1 MKLLRRVAN
10 RSLGLLLLWGWGP
23 LPGYGCAGETN
34 PGGTAA
40 DGFPPPAIVDS
51 PSADTPASDT
61 GSGGDGLSG
70 RLTTLRVHYPLPAG
84 KNLSAR
90 GSLAPLNWSSGATM
104 TRKSADVFEL
114 TIRDLRV
121 PSGGRLEWKPLVDD
135 ATWSRGQN
143 YAVQPGQTV
152 DIYPHFYNG
161 AGRYLRHY
169 TAFAST
175 VLGNR
180 RGVWL
185 YLPPSFDENP
195 GARYP
200 VLYMHDGQNLFDP
213 RYAFLGRTWRVAE
226 TLNAGIDALDP
237 GSHLP
242 EMVVVGPENTS
253 DRIYEYTPTPGD
265 DPRYPGGGGDK
276 YLRFLVEELK
286 PAIEADALLRGR
298 LITDREHTALAGS
311 SLGGLITAYA
321 GITQRPVFGRLGIF
335 SPSTWWD
342 GRYLLGAVGTA
353 APGSPRWA
361 AVYVDSGKP
370 DDGYDD
376 TFALAQKYRD
386 GGYRDGIDLLY
397 VAEPGGMHNEDAWA
411 RRLPAAL
418 RFLCAGW

>member
-1 MKLLRRVAN
+1 MRYSDPMNVPRRDAN
-10 RSLGLLLLWGWGP
+10 RTLWACWVPALLVGCGP
-23 LPGYGCAGETN
+23 D
-34 PGGTAA
+34 AA
-40 DGFPPPAIVDS
+40 DSMQPEPPLAAPALVD
-51 PSADTPASDT
+51 PAAA
-61 GSGGDGLSG
+61 GDPVDHELSG

-84 KNLSAR
+84 KNLSVR
-90 GSLAPLNWSSGATM
+90 GSLAPFTWSSGATM
-104 TRKSADVFEL
+104 TRKAADLFEL
-114 TIRDLRV
+114 TIRDLTV
-121 PSGGRLEWKPLVDD
+121 PTGGKLEWKPLVDD
-135 ATWSRGQN
+135 STWSRGQN

-161 AGRYLRHY
+161 AGRYVRHY

-175 VLGNR
+175 ILGNR

-226 TLNAGIDALDP
+226 TLNAGIDALDA
-237 GSHLP
+237 SQHIAEL
-242 EMVVVGPENTS
+242 VVVGPENTA

-286 PAIEADALLRGR
+286 PAIEGDALLRGR
-298 LITDREHTALAGS
+298 LLTDRDHTALAGS
-311 SLGGLITAYA
+311 SLGGLITAHA
-321 GITQRPVFGRLGIF
+321 GISQRATFGRLGIF

-342 GRYLLGAVGTA
+342 GRYLLGAVATA
-353 APGSPRWA
+353 APATPRWA
-361 AVYVDSGKP
+361 AVYIDSGKP
-370 DDGYDD
+370 DDGYAD
-376 TFALAQKYRD
+376 TFELAQKYRA
-386 GGYRDGIDLLY
+386 GGYRDGVDLLY

-418 RFLCAGW
+418 RFMTAGW